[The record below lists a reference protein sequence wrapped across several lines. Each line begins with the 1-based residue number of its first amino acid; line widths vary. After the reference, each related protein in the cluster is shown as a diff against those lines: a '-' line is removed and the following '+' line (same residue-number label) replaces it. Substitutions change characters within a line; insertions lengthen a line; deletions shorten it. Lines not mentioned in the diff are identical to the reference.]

1 MQVRL
6 VCFSFLRKVGTDIC
20 AHWLLE
26 TSLTS
31 CFQSQCLRWA
41 EKVCLARPTA
51 SRRGASRCRHERA
64 GWGPRQHSIQA
75 QLEGSHGRR
84 WSRRLKVV
92 SGGQGRF
99 SLGSNISTNLWSCDQ
114 EVTSFWVQS
123 IGFTPVPP
131 MQAGCPHLA
140 SGDRWQRAQVTDSL
154 GRSAG
159 EHRSCRVQ
167 GSS

>member
-84 WSRRLKVV
+84 WSRRL
-92 SGGQGRF
+92 
-99 SLGSNISTNLWSCDQ
+99 WSCDQ

-140 SGDRWQRAQVTDSL
+140 SGDGWQRAQVTDSL